1 MRNVTRRSERASV
14 ETSVSFGVGV
24 RCAVPWAFDSENA
37 VNINKSDPNTNLLN
51 PVVISVSL
59 SVSALSNINHGRRG
73 EHSFLT
79 ALAVIDMF
87 IHLHSEWPQNSK
99 RAPSCKLRGGRTEV
113 TAPKP
118 VLLTRFPFASM
129 AGPAVNVVLTSL
141 NCVWL
146 SALKASRRIS
156 NFALSFTWK
165 RFDSE
170 RSQLLIGER

>member
-1 MRNVTRRSERASV
+1 MRNVTRWSERTSV

-24 RCAVPWAFDSENA
+24 RCSVPWAFDSENA
-37 VNINKSDPNTNLLN
+37 ANINKNDPNTNLLN

-59 SVSALSNINHGRRG
+59 SVLALINISHGQGG
-73 EHSFLT
+73 EPSSLP
-79 ALAVIDMF
+79 ALAVIYTF
-87 IHLHSEWPQNSK
+87 IHLHSEAPQNSK
-99 RAPSCKLRGGRTEV
+99 RAPSCKLRGGRTVV

-118 VLLTRFPFASM
+118 VLLTRFPF
-129 AGPAVNVVLTSL
+129 GPKGEFAVNVVLTSL

-156 NFALSFTWK
+156 NLALSFTWK

>member
-1 MRNVTRRSERASV
+1 MWKLTRRSERTSG

-24 RCAVPWAFDSENA
+24 RCGCPCAFDSENA
-37 VNINKSDPNTNLLN
+37 ANIRKIDPTTNLLN
-51 PVVISVSL
+51 PVAISVSL
-59 SVSALSNINHGRRG
+59 SVLEPINVNHGWSG
-73 EHSFLT
+73 EPLSLPAPT
-79 ALAVIDMF
+79 VIDLF
-87 IHLHSEWPQNSK
+87 IHLHSEAPQNSK
-99 RAPSCKLRGGRTEV
+99 RAPSCKLRGGRTEE

-118 VLLTRFPFASM
+118 VLLTRFPFASK
-129 AGPAVNVVLTSL
+129 GDPAVNVVPTSL

-156 NFALSFTWK
+156 NFAFSFTWK